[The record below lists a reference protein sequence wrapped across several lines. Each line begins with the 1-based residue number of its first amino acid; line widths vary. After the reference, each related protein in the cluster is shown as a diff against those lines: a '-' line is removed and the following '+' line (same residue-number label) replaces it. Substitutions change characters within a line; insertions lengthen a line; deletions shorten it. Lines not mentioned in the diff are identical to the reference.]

1 MFGVIG
7 NFGFHKGQI
16 DGQTLKTRV
25 FHEVIS
31 KIENENIEYVDTS
44 TIKVKPLKVL
54 ISIFRLFKKHKIIFI
69 LPGKLGLRFLL
80 PYYIF
85 LAKKYNTKIFY
96 IVIGGWLYKM
106 AIKNRRIGQ
115 GLFKLN
121 GIYVETEQMYYDLMS
136 FGLRNVHTLSN
147 FRDFPLDIPENSI
160 EKENPFRCLFLS
172 RVVKEK
178 GIEITIDAIKKLRN
192 QGKNIVLDIYGPIKK
207 KYKHKL
213 LDYTDDI
220 DCINF
225 NGILKPDDPLF
236 YSVIAK
242 YHIIVFPT
250 YYEGEGMSGTILD
263 GYISGVPTIS
273 SDWKYNHLVIK
284 DKENGVILKENT
296 SEELAKEIERLYN
309 NRDELKR
316 LKEGCCEV
324 RKNYNA
330 RILIKKLLEQVKSY
344 NSVESN

>member
-1 MFGVIG
+1 MYGVIG
-7 NFGFHKGQI
+7 NFGFYKGQI

-44 TIKVKPLKVL
+44 TIKAKPLKVL
-54 ISIFRLFKKHKIIFI
+54 VSIFRLFKRHENIFI

-80 PYYIF
+80 PYYNF
-85 LAKKYNTKIFY
+85 LARKYNKRIFY

-106 AIKNRRIGQ
+106 AIKNSRIGQ

-121 GIYVETEQMYYDLMS
+121 GIYVETDQMYYDLMS

-147 FRDFPLDIPENSI
+147 FRDFPLDIAENSI
-160 EKENPFRCLFLS
+160 ENKDPFRCLFLS

-178 GIEITIDAIKKLRN
+178 GIEITIDSIKKLRK
-192 QGKNIVLDIYGPIKK
+192 QGKNIELDVYGPINKN
-207 KYKHKL
+207 YKSKL
-213 LDYTDDI
+213 LKYTEDTRG
-220 DCINF
+220 INF
-225 NGILKPDDPLF
+225 KGILKPDDPHF
-236 YSVIAK
+236 YSIIAK

-263 GYISGVPTIS
+263 GYISGVPTIT
-273 SDWKYNHLVIK
+273 SDWKYNHLVIE
-284 DKENGVILKENT
+284 DRGNGIILKENT
-296 SEELAKEIERLYN
+296 SEELANEIQQLYE
-309 NRDELKR
+309 NRDELKK
-316 LKEGCCEV
+316 LKEGCYKV

-330 RILIKKLLEQVKSY
+330 KILLNKLLEQVKSY
-344 NSVESN
+344 NSVENT